1 MLFNNT
7 VGRRSFKLVFASN
20 VVLPPAAGALR
31 SVWLKAGRIPKLLP
45 HSRPSR
51 GRTML
56 PCSPAAPPA
65 TPQGGG
71 FAGSG
76 GVRLSPRLAG
86 HSRGLGSRM
95 RCESS
100 PQQYAPPAPTPPKL
114 LPRRPKRL
122 TNARPPR
129 SPGGDPVD
137 VRADALPAPAQGHGH
152 GARCCPRRITLAR
165 GASTF
170 WPQKKVRIPVL

>member
-1 MLFNNT
+1 MSKRQPLARLLHDYREAFLQSGLC
-7 VGRRSFKLVFASN
+7 VECG
-20 VVLPPAAGALR
+20 PAPLLR
-31 SVWLKAGRIPKLLP
+31 SVWIKAGRMLKVLS

-51 GRTML
+51 GRAML

-76 GVRLSPRLAG
+76 GVRLSPRLPG
-86 HSRGLGSRM
+86 HSQGLGSRM

-114 LPRRPKRL
+114 LPRRPKHL

-152 GARCCPRRITLAR
+152 GARCVSPIAGGPNLTLD
-165 GASTF
+165 
-170 WPQKKVRIPVL
+170 